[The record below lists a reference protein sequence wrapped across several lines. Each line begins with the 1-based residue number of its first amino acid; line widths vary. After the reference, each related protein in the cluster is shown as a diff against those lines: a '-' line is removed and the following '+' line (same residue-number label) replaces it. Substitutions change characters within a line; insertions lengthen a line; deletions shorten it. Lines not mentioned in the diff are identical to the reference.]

1 MIRIEALIDDV
12 DYNALIDKFAP
23 LLAEQALKK
32 EDPEKARSGAIALPF
47 VKYVLKQL
55 PDEKKEEM
63 TVQLLNSGK
72 QDIEKK
78 IISELASNGI
88 TLRIAEMKAEQQ

>member
-32 EDPEKARSGAIALPF
+32 EDPE
-47 VKYVLKQL
+47 
-55 PDEKKEEM
+55 
-63 TVQLLNSGK
+63 
-72 QDIEKK
+72 
-78 IISELASNGI
+78 
-88 TLRIAEMKAEQQ
+88 

>member
-1 MIRIEALIDDV
+1 MIKIEALIDDI
-12 DYNALIDKFAP
+12 DYDALIDKFAP

-32 EDPEKARSGAIALPF
+32 EDPEKAKSGALALPF
-47 VKYVLKQL
+47 VKYVLKRL

-63 TVQLLNSGK
+63 TVQLLNSGSK
-72 QDIEKK
+72 DIEEK
-78 IISELASNGI
+78 IISGLASNGI